1 VKPRALTV
9 TVGSRLVLATT
20 TALAIAAVSSLNATS
35 ASNNEQLR
43 RPLHFPH
50 VSPDARCPVSPT
62 RPIPD
67 QPGELV
73 GGARVFLKQVG
84 GATGGTIDVT
94 QSLPD
99 TRGWLGQKTP
109 WLIRRP
115 YNGPLLLRGARLDRP
130 GPVRFALSY
139 GQHLGAL
146 RLPTPGEA
154 AAAGYTGVPSSSLF
168 RSGGCYGFQ
177 LDGLTFSDIVVVRVV
192 R

>member
-1 VKPRALTV
+1 VNPSPLTV
-9 TVGSRLVLATT
+9 RSRLLFGTT
-20 TALAIAAVSSLNATS
+20 IAFAIAAAVSLNATS

-50 VSPDARCPVSPT
+50 VSPGARCPVSPT

-73 GGARVFLKQVG
+73 GRARVFLKQVG

-94 QSLPD
+94 QSLAD
-99 TRGWLGQKTP
+99 TRGWRGQKTP

-115 YNGPLLLRGARLDRP
+115 YSGPLLLRGARLDRP
-130 GPVRFALSY
+130 GSVRFALSY
-139 GQHLGAL
+139 GQHLGSL

-154 AAAGYTGVPSSSLF
+154 AAAGYTGVPSTSLF

-177 LDGLTFSDIVVVRVV
+177 LDGLTFSEIVVVRVI